1 MLSLPVPAHFD
12 TDRVGEVWRVRYEDR
27 AQDARAWATEHG
39 LRPASDDAFR
49 ICLLAVDVQ
58 NTFCIPDFELFVAGR
73 SGTGAVEDNRRLCE
87 FIYRNLGTITKV
99 FPSLDTHHAMQVFHA
114 IWLVDEQGDH
124 PGPYTLVSAD
134 DVESGRWRVNPAI
147 ADALEIDPDYAA
159 RHLARYSRRLAEGG
173 KYDLTIWPY
182 HAMLGGIGHALV
194 SAVEEAVFFHGVA
207 RYSRPEFQVKGDNP
221 LTEHY
226 SMLGPEVTEGPD
238 GERIGSRNDELIER
252 LLEFDAVVVAG
263 QAKSHCLAWTIDD
276 LLDGDDERER
286 KLAEH
291 TYLLEDCTSPVVVT
305 GAVDYTDEANAAF
318 ERFAAA
324 GSHVVR
330 SSEPLES
337 WPGIADRMSAAA
349 DSR

>member
-1 MLSLPVPAHFD
+1 
-12 TDRVGEVWRVRYEDR
+12 
-27 AQDARAWATEHG
+27 
-39 LRPASDDAFR
+39 
-49 ICLLAVDVQ
+49 
-58 NTFCIPDFELFVAGR
+58 
-73 SGTGAVEDNRRLCE
+73 
-87 FIYRNLGTITKV
+87 
-99 FPSLDTHHAMQVFHA
+99 
-114 IWLVDEQGDH
+114 
-124 PGPYTLVSAD
+124 
-134 DVESGRWRVNPAI
+134 
-147 ADALEIDPDYAA
+147 
-159 RHLARYSRRLAEGG
+159 
-173 KYDLTIWPY
+173 
-182 HAMLGGIGHALV
+182 
-194 SAVEEAVFFHGVA
+194 
-207 RYSRPEFQVKGDNP
+207 
-221 LTEHY
+221 
-226 SMLGPEVTEGPD
+226 MLGPEVTEGPD